1 MNSARMLRKRATDA
15 ERFLWR
21 HLRNRNFV
29 GYKFRR
35 QHPLGLLRTGF
46 LLSGG
51 KAGDRTNWWR
61 AQLPV
66 RPNARQKSVERAC
79 RPGRDCVAVLEP
91 SSSVRTR
98 QRLESN
104 LVCVGEKA
112 FVATTL
118 TLILS
123 LPRGEADFVR
133 RRRNKRGGT
142 SKCEITAQAV
152 TSKSQKS

>member
-1 MNSARMLRKRATDA
+1 MLRKRATDA
-15 ERFLWR
+15 ERILWR

-35 QHPLGLLRTGF
+35 RHPLGCYVLDF
-46 LLSGG
+46 QLSGG
-51 KAGDRTNWWR
+51 KAGDRTKWWR

-66 RPNARQKSVERAC
+66 RPKARQKSVERTW

-112 FVATTL
+112 FVAPSPQSSPFRRERRTL
-118 TLILS
+118 YGDDAISVAGPANAKKLL
-123 LPRGEADFVR
+123 
-133 RRRNKRGGT
+133 K
-142 SKCEITAQAV
+142 Q
-152 TSKSQKS
+152 